1 MDPAA
6 VLPSPNTV
14 AVARWY
20 RSQRVHEAALSA
32 SSCQV
37 VTTHDYPAGH
47 LSRLRAGVRN
57 LANRTSGRY
66 PFSCG

>member
-1 MDPAA
+1 

-14 AVARWY
+14 AVARLY

-57 LANRTSGRY
+57 VAIPASGAL
-66 PFSCG
+66 FFNCAC